1 VIHRFSIEN
10 FYSIREEQV
19 VDLVLP
25 RTTPSMPRFPSSHAD
40 GRVRLPTV
48 VALFGANASGKTNVL
63 RALTAAVDFAVS
75 SFNLAPDAALS
86 LFQPFRARNWRD
98 RPTRIVIDFD
108 AAWLG
113 TKGSRLFRYDLS
125 IVHGPRSGERVGHE
139 ALSVRDGRRFRAV
152 FRRDDNGVRC
162 APELGLRHGD
172 PRLAAVRRNASVIAT
187 LAALNHPLLEA
198 AWNDIQGM
206 QRNIRG
212 LAITRYDV
220 RSALRYIHDAPGAR
234 EAFVREMRRLDLGLV
249 DVKIEPGPNGLIATF
264 EHEGLDAPVML
275 EEESEGTRHLL
286 ALFPALFFTLE
297 TGRPALMDEFDVSLH
312 PLLVPEILRWFHD
325 PRRNERRAQLFLAAH
340 NPAIFDY
347 LEKEEIL
354 LVDKGSDG
362 ASVVTPLRDVQGL
375 RREPSLA
382 RKYLGGVFGAVPN
395 VG

>member
-1 VIHRFSIEN
+1 LE
-10 FYSIREEQV
+10 
-19 VDLVLP
+19 
-25 RTTPSMPRFPSSHAD
+25 
-40 GRVRLPTV
+40 
-48 VALFGANASGKTNVL
+48 ALH
-63 RALTAAVDFAVS
+63 
-75 SFNLAPDAALS
+75 LAPDAALS

-139 ALSVRDGRRFRAV
+139 ALSVRDGGASERSSGATTMVSDARRSSGYAMAIPASR
-152 FRRDDNGVRC
+152 
-162 APELGLRHGD
+162 
-172 PRLAAVRRNASVIAT
+172 AVRRNASVIAT
-187 LAALNHPLLEA
+187 LAALNHTLLEA

-249 DVKIEPGPNGLIATF
+249 DVKIEPGPNGLMATF

-312 PLLVPEILRWFHD
+312 PLLVPEVLRWFHD
-325 PRRNERRAQLFLAAH
+325 PRRNEGRAQLFLAAH

-347 LEKEEIL
+347 LQKEEIL
-354 LVDKGSDG
+354 LVDKGPDG
-362 ASVVTPLRDVQGL
+362 ASVVTSLRDVQGL

-382 RKYLGGVFGAVPN
+382 RKYLGGVFGGRAERGLGGGAEASARSAARARFPGGRGRIRGCVRRLAERPLRRREASPPPRRAAAR
-395 VG
+395 GRRPAGSH